1 MSLITDQSTSTAT
14 TASLLET
21 ILSQEEYDRTDVFPA
36 KDMNLGSHFLCAS
49 CTYCRCCPL
58 ASPPAGWF
66 TNEGGILGATAQPCF
81 CGQRAHQVCIC
92 CEADIKC
99 HLKYPKME
107 ELCVN
112 EQVSGCGEQQCHLM
126 PTTDHP
132 LMIGI
137 CGYILWTAE

>member
-58 ASPPAGWF
+58 VCLISFFPIPP
-66 TNEGGILGATAQPCF
+66 Q
-81 CGQRAHQVCIC
+81 
-92 CEADIKC
+92 
-99 HLKYPKME
+99 
-107 ELCVN
+107 
-112 EQVSGCGEQQCHLM
+112 
-126 PTTDHP
+126 TTTP
-132 LMIGI
+132 
-137 CGYILWTAE
+137 